1 MKFCF
6 SSRRRH
12 TRCALVTGVQTCALP
27 ILEPSSS
34 SRNVHGLPHRRRVGH
49 LAPHDPAHRILLP
62 VARSARELGAIRATD
77 SAISTYAIPYQNP
90 QKTATTVDPM
100 ALVCY
105 ENVARRREL
114 GSASCRERGCP
125 IV

>member
-90 QKTATTVDPM
+90 QKTATTVDPL
-100 ALVCY
+100 AWVCY
-105 ENVARRREL
+105 ENVARRRGEHDAPEI
-114 GSASCRERGCP
+114 GRAH
-125 IV
+125 V